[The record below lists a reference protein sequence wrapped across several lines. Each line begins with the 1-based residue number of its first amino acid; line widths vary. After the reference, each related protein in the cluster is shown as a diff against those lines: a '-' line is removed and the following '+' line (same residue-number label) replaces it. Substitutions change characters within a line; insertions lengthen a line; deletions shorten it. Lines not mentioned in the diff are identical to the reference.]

1 MRNDNTSV
9 EALCEDIRDMLAE
22 LDEESEDKP

>member
-9 EALCEDIRDMLAE
+9 EYLCEDIRDMLAE
-22 LDEESEDKP
+22 INGKSEGE